1 MSTCFQ
7 ISKMSQS
14 STDNLAQK
22 IARILEAE
30 SANVD
35 LASIQAG
42 IDKINERL
50 EKLESAQSV
59 PHSALGIPHL
69 THPSQDKFGVAE
81 AIADQIFAGIQKE
94 KACTF
99 EPNKPCDHCSM
110 CSSRGF

>member
-1 MSTCFQ
+1 
-7 ISKMSQS
+7 MSQT

-30 SANVD
+30 SSNAD
-35 LASIQAG
+35 LSSIVKS
-42 IDKINERL
+42 I
-50 EKLESAQSV
+50 EKLNDRLDRIESDLKVPQSV
-59 PHSALGIPHL
+59 LAVPHL
-69 THPSQDKFGVAE
+69 THPSTDKFAIAE
-81 AIADQIFAGIQKE
+81 AIADKVFGNMQSE